1 MMKCCIIWDQERHS
15 TVANMPSGAE
25 NDKYC
30 HELRQKQ
37 KENGV
42 GGISQLRTLNLTVTK
57 ETNVSEQ
64 KQKLDRKGV
73 KWKGITTRSG
83 QGITTRSGQRI
94 TTRSGQGITTR
105 SGQSKVWCE
114 YKACETG
121 ELVSY
126 PGDAVWCIQILC
138 EVWELVSYP
147 GDAVWHYPLLSV

>member
-1 MMKCCIIWDQERHS
+1 MKCYNIWDQERHS

-37 KENGV
+37 KQNGV
-42 GGISQLRTLNLTVTK
+42 GGISELRTLNLTVTK

-64 KQKLDRKGV
+64 KRKLDRKGV
-73 KWKGITTRSG
+73 KWKA
-83 QGITTRSGQRI
+83 I

-114 YKACETG
+114 YKSCETG

-147 GDAVWHYPLLSV
+147 GDAVWYYPFLSV